1 MIPQSKV
8 RSPCSLYF
16 ALMTQTSADEA
27 RVLALLEQLE
37 QTLQENM
44 LDSMKPCPHDKTCE
58 QVIKVLSDT
67 LSGHV

>member
-16 ALMTQTSADEA
+16 IDDATSADEA

-44 LDSMKPCPHDKTCE
+44 LDSMKPCPHDKKCE
-58 QVIKVLSDT
+58 QIIKVCSLI
-67 LSGHV
+67 H